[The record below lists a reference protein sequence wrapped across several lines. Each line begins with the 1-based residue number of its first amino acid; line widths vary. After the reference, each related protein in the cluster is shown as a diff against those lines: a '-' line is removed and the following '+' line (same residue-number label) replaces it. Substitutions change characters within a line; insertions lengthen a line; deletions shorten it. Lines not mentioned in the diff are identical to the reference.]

1 MTASPNAIPVA
12 RAESTARDKLVEFL
26 DERRRATR
34 PVDDLESF
42 EQELHAVFA
51 AAEAEAVAE
60 ELGRFDVDLPAV
72 EIEGVVYRQVLRCE
86 QTYMT
91 AAGPATVMRSLYR
104 TAGER
109 TVSAM
114 ELRAGIVEGYWTP
127 RAAQQAAW
135 VVAHLVPQE
144 GEELFGRM
152 GGMSPSKS
160 SLDRLPKLLS
170 ARWEEDRE
178 SFETALRAAAPVP
191 AEAASVA
198 ISLDGV
204 MTPMKDGERSE
215 KRERAAEAGKQTRG
229 PAGYQEVGCGT
240 ISLYDRDGNRL
251 GTVRFA
257 RMPEAGKATLKG
269 MLTEELAVVL
279 AERPDLTVVKL
290 ADGAKDNWTYL
301 SSGPIGISVVDFYH
315 AAEQLGGAL
324 VAAYGEA
331 DPTGRA
337 RFEKLRHTLRH
348 DKRGAAKVIRA
359 LVHLRD
365 RFPRRKKIADVL
377 GYFRENRHR
386 MSYATVAAQ
395 GLPIGSGVVE
405 AACKTLVTQRMK
417 RSGMRWR
424 RDGGQAILT
433 LRGLIQSDR
442 FDDAWL
448 LLRQTYVRH
457 VELPN
462 NVISLD
468 SRRSR

>member
-1 MTASPNAIPVA
+1 MTGSPNAIAVA
-12 RAESTARDKLVEFL
+12 SSKSTAQERLLEFL
-26 DERRRATR
+26 DERRRAKS

-42 EQELHAVFA
+42 EQELHVLFA
-51 AAEAEAVAE
+51 AAEAQAIAD
-60 ELGRFDVDLPAV
+60 ELERFDVDLPAV
-72 EIEGVVYRQVLRCE
+72 QIEGVRHGQVLRCE

-91 AAGPATVMRSLYR
+91 AAGPTTVMRGLYR
-104 TAGER
+104 ATGER
-109 TVSAM
+109 TVCPM

-144 GEELFGRM
+144 GEELLGRM
-152 GGMSPSKS
+152 GGMNPSKS
-160 SLDRLPKLLS
+160 SLDRLPKQLS
-170 ARWEEDRE
+170 AHWENDRE
-178 SFETALRAAAPVP
+178 NIEAALRKIESVP
-191 AEAASVA
+191 PAAASVA

-204 MTPMKDGERSE
+204 MAPMRDGERAE
-215 KRERAAEAGKQTRG
+215 KRARSTEAGKQTRG

-240 ISLYDRDGNRL
+240 ISLFDRNGDRL
-251 GTVRFA
+251 KTVRFA
-257 RMPEAGKATLKG
+257 RMPEPGKATLKD
-269 MLTEELAVVL
+269 MLTKELEAVL
-279 AERPDLTVVKL
+279 AESPELTVVKL
-290 ADGAKDNWTYL
+290 ADGAKDNWSYL
-301 SSGPIGISVVDFYH
+301 STGLGIQVVDFFH
-315 AAEQLGGAL
+315 AAEQLHSAL

-331 DPTGRA
+331 DARG

-348 DKRGAAKVIRA
+348 AKRGAAKVIRA

-386 MSYATVAAQ
+386 MNYATVAAQ

-405 AACKTLVTQRMK
+405 AACKTLVTQRLK

-424 RDGGQAILT
+424 HEGGQAILT

-448 LLRQTYVRH
+448 LLRQTYTRH
-457 VELPN
+457 VELPD